1 MTGRRALSDMLIDVA
16 DGVLGIATPPGLR
29 ATALEVTLPVEI
41 ELRRTAEGHDF
52 LAELPRFV
60 TRTVFDRPTDRLT
73 VRWAEGLPPSLAE
86 GVVP

>member
-1 MTGRRALSDMLIDVA
+1 MTERRALSDMLVDVA
-16 DGVLGIATPPGLR
+16 DGVLGIRPPPGLR
-29 ATALEVTLPVEI
+29 ATSLEVTLPVEV

-60 TRTVFDRPTDRLT
+60 TRTLFDKPTDTLT
-73 VRWAEGLPPSLAE
+73 VRWSEGPPPAPE